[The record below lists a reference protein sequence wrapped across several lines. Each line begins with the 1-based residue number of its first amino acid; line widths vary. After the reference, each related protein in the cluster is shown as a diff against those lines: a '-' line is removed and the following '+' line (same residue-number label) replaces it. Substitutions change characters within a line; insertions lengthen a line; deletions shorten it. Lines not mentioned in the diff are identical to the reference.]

1 MKNSLSRALGGKHPK
16 VISNRPLKQL
26 KPRLTRRGHM
36 SVREKVTGNI
46 CDRSM
51 TEKPVLLNRAPTK
64 SHKGRNW
71 STGVDVQKSCFLYGQ
86 L

>member
-16 VISNRPLKQL
+16 VISSRPLKQL

-36 SVREKVTGNI
+36 SVREKVTAKHVN
-46 CDRSM
+46 RSM
-51 TEKPVLLNRAPTK
+51 TEKPVLRNRGPTK

-71 STGVDVQKSCFLYGQ
+71 STGVDVQKSCFLYRP